1 MFRRFSIRTAV
12 TASLAG
18 FALLAAGCSNSQDS
32 ADSADSSDEKME
44 ATSEERIAAVGLGDA
59 DTVLALGE
67 TPVAIAPWAGS
78 NDGVGPWSED
88 LLGGA
93 EPALIRDTSG
103 GFDQQHIEAIAAT
116 DPTKIIAVN
125 HSIDDETK
133 KKFETIAPTT
143 LHSAEDSDW
152 QIPWE
157 KQVETIAKA
166 LDKEDEGQKL
176 IDETNA
182 AFEKFR
188 EDHPELQ
195 GKTAAI
201 ALPSDNQLS
210 LYTSGDGRGQFIEDL
225 GFVIP
230 EELQETDGEFY
241 RTIAAENF
249 SEYNQVDYLFIVD
262 WEGAADKIKSLEAF
276 QNIDAVKNGNVFY
289 FDDLTGTA
297 MSLPNPRTIPY
308 SIDKFTEKLTDKPSD
323 STK

>member
-1 MFRRFSIRTAV
+1 MFRRFSIKTAV

-88 LLGGA
+88 LLSGA
-93 EPALIRDTSG
+93 DPALIRDTSG

-230 EELQETDGEFY
+230 EELQDTDGEFY

-308 SIDKFTEKLTDKPSD
+308 SIDKFTEKLSD
-323 STK
+323 TAK